1 MAVNAKAYNTSST
14 TNAIHTGP
22 IQFVGYTLANTTA
35 NAATITVFNALT
47 AAGAVVLTDTVP
59 ANSSKILELA
69 NPVYASVGISVAIT
83 GTTPNVVGSVL
94 LD

>member
-22 IQFVGYTLANTTA
+22 IKFVGFTLSNTTA
-35 NAATITVFNALT
+35 DAATITVYNALT
-47 AAGAVVLTDTVP
+47 AAGAVVISETVAGNTSVIRQLP
-59 ANSSKILELA
+59 S
-69 NPVYASVGISVAIT
+69 PVYASVGISVAIT
-83 GTTPNVVGSVL
+83 GTTPNVVGSVQ

>member
-1 MAVNAKAYNTSST
+1 MAINAKTYSTSGS

-22 IQFVGYTLANTTA
+22 IKVNGFTLSNTTA
-35 NAATITVFNALT
+35 DAATITIYNALT
-47 AAGAVVLTDTVP
+47 AAGAVVLTETVAGNTSVIRQLP
-59 ANSSKILELA
+59 SS
-69 NPVYASVGISVAIT
+69 VYASVGVSVAIT